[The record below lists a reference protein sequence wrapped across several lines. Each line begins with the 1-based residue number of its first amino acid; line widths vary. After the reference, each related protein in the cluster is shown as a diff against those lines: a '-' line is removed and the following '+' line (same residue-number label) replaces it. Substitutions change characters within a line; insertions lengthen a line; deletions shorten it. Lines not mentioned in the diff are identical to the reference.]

1 MMIKIFG
8 AIDIF
13 AGAIFLGDAMLNL
26 AGIDLISNT
35 LILIIGLF
43 LLIKSAIFIVGLDIT
58 TFLDLTCGLI
68 IIISIS
74 ITIPLI
80 IVSLVSL
87 FLVQKGFFSFVD

>member
-1 MMIKIFG
+1 MIIKIFG

-13 AGAIFLGDAMLNL
+13 AGVIFWGDGMLNL
-26 AGIDLISNT
+26 VGIDFISNT

-43 LLIKSAIFIVGLDIT
+43 LLIKSAIFIIGLDIT
-58 TFLDLTCGLI
+58 TFLDLICGLI
-68 IIISIS
+68 IIISLS

-80 IVSLVSL
+80 IVSLVAL